1 LVSLFN
7 FVYQVHHILII
18 WSKTS
23 NHQTSDSI
31 LPPRYSSLSFVFRGV
46 LKPKRHIKF
55 RAGGFEVYLWLC
67 TIMQK

>member
-1 LVSLFN
+1 
-7 FVYQVHHILII
+7 VHHILII
-18 WSKTS
+18 WSK
-23 NHQTSDSI
+23 SDSI